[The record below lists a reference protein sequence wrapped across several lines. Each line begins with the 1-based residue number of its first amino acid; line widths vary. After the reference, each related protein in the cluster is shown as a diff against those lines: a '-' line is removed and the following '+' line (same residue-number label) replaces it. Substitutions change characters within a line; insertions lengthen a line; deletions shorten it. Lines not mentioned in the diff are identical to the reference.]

1 MLERYS
7 TVLVI
12 RIDGL
17 FSSYSADLWSMG
29 VCLYY
34 LTFGK
39 SPILYTNIIDLIT
52 NIKSYN
58 VLPKMEG
65 ISVDLENLLSAM
77 LNPDVAERPCLED
90 IMVVI

>member
-1 MLERYS
+1 
-7 TVLVI
+7 
-12 RIDGL
+12 
-17 FSSYSADLWSMG
+17 MG

-65 ISVDLENLLSAM
+65 ISVELENLLSAM

-90 IMVVI
+90 IMVVIWGLNES

>member
-1 MLERYS
+1 MDCS
-7 TVLVI
+7 LVI
-12 RIDGL
+12 PLICGQWEYVYTTWHLAR
-17 FSSYSADLWSMG
+17 
-29 VCLYY
+29 
-34 LTFGK
+34 

-65 ISVDLENLLSAM
+65 ISVELENLLSAM

-90 IMVVI
+90 IMVVIWGLNES